1 MTLVVPDEDKDNNPE
16 DDGRT
21 DDYFQ
26 PYQGYPSTMADTYR
40 GDSFPSSIADIMWA
54 SALGRATA
62 EGRDVRD
69 KNVRREIFYETFP
82 NASEDGFEEYT
93 TLPTDEDFKY
103 RPKNKFPAGFRIL
116 GSTGNVIRDFGRGGG
131 DTMANDN
138 GRPVEGCGPGEVYN
152 PVLDRCEV
160 YGPPPP
166 GRPPTDGELEDID
179 DARDRVFK
187 LQAICNGTLD
197 PDSLTDDEIE
207 VLTKGTQT
215 RAQLKDIKA
224 WCPTEWLKKDDDSPP
239 SDSPPSGP
247 PRGDSPPSGPPT
259 RGDDSPP
266 GGGTIPG
273 GGTSPGGGGPAPGEG
288 TPAPGQEEPGR
299 GRGGEPPLSNGE
311 CIPPFVPTTL
321 PSEFGGG
328 TYCSL
333 PQDFPDSGQSPGE
346 GDPTPG
352 QETGGDE
359 TPSEEGE
366 PPQEDGTCRIGTR
379 PVTIRGETRC
389 IPDVPDNDGGDKDKE
404 GTPKPDENG
413 VCPPGYFGRDTNGDG
428 INDVCIKIGTGILD
442 LLRMGVGMAGSGP
455 GGRSQTELDKAAEQA
470 GLQVFNDP
478 VNFMRY
484 SPSALQ
490 MQDPR
495 YYGITSFVPKGEEPD
510 FNLGYQGVPGQM
522 YANYNVDNKT
532 GALSPRNARN
542 GGIISLAEGGETNFP
557 RKNGQIAGPGT
568 ERSDDIP
575 AMLSDGEFV
584 VNAKAVRGIGRLF
597 NGKIKNKKN
606 ARREGARAMYALQRE
621 GEKAAGLS

>member
-1 MTLVVPDEDKDNNPE
+1 MAASDNLPTVGVEATRAAGLPSNALGGILSNLLGGIGTGVRTVAGGIAGLPQAALEKLKDLAE
-16 DDGRT
+16 EV
-21 DDYFQ
+21 
-26 PYQGYPSTMADTYR
+26 AEAI
-40 GDSFPSSIADIMWA
+40 DSGEITPPGPPSSN
-54 SALGRATA
+54 T
-62 EGRDVRD
+62 
-69 KNVRREIFYETFP
+69 P
-82 NASEDGFEEYT
+82 NT
-93 TLPTDEDFKY
+93 T
-103 RPKNKFPAGFRIL
+103 G
-116 GSTGNVIRDFGRGGG
+116 GRGP
-131 DTMANDN
+131 MANRE
-138 GRPVEGCGPGEVYN
+138 RPGPVGCPPGSYYN
-152 PVLDRCEV
+152 PATDKCEV
-160 YGPPPP
+160 YGPPPGP
-166 GRPPTDGELEDID
+166 RPPTDAEREDID
-179 DARDRVFK
+179 ESMDRQSNLK
-187 LQAICNGTLD
+187 AICNGTLD

-207 VLTKGTQT
+207 LLTKGTMT
-215 RAQLKDIKA
+215 RAQLKNTSA
-224 WCPTEWLKKDDDSPP
+224 WCPTEWLEKDDDSPP

-247 PRGDSPPSGPPT
+247 PRGDSPPGGGGPPT

-266 GGGTIPG
+266 GGGTIPD

-299 GRGGEPPLSNGE
+299 GGAGEPPLANGE
-311 CIPPFVPTTL
+311 CIPPFVPITL

-328 TYCSL
+328 TFCGL
-333 PQDFPDSGQSPGE
+333 PPNLPDSGQSPGE
-346 GDPTPG
+346 GGPTPG

-359 TPSEEGE
+359 TPSEEGV
-366 PPQEDGTCRIGTR
+366 PPLADGTCRIGTR

-389 IPDVPDNDGGDKDKE
+389 IPDIPDNDGGDEDKE

-413 VCPPGYFGRDTNGDG
+413 VCPPGYIGRDTNGDG
-428 INDVCIKIGTGILD
+428 VNDICIKIGTGILD

-455 GGRSQTELDKAAEQA
+455 SGRSQTELDKAAEQA

-495 YYGITSFVPKGEEPD
+495 YYGITSFVPKGEEPN

-522 YANYNVDNKT
+522 YANYNVDDKT

>member
-1 MTLVVPDEDKDNNPE
+1 MAGIGSFEPFGGAVKGYFKDLARGVFGGGEPGSRRFPRSPQLGPNP
-16 DDGRT
+16 GLSG
-21 DDYFQ
+21 Y
-26 PYQGYPSTMADTYR
+26 YPSMGGSADKSYR
-40 GDSFPSSIADIMWA
+40 GASFPSEEKDIAWA
-54 SALGRATA
+54 LALNIAA
-62 EGRDVRD
+62 QEGRDISDREVQ
-69 KNVRREIFYETFP
+69 REIFYETFP
-82 NASEDGFEEYT
+82 NAPLDGFKNFMMKVTDPEFEYN
-93 TLPTDEDFKY
+93 PE
-103 RPKNKFPAGFRIL
+103 NKDPARFRIL
-116 GSTGNVIRDFGRGGG
+116 DAAGNVIRDFGRGGK
-131 DTMANDN
+131 DRMANDS

-166 GRPPTDGELEDID
+166 GRQPTDGELEDID
-179 DARDRVFK
+179 DARDRVFR

-215 RAQLKDIKA
+215 RAQLKDIGA
-224 WCPTEWLKKDDDSPP
+224 WCPTEWLKKDDDKKDDSPP
-239 SDSPPSGP
+239 SDSPP
-247 PRGDSPPSGPPT
+247 

-273 GGTSPGGGGPAPGEG
+273 GGTSPGGGGPAPG
-288 TPAPGQEEPGR
+288 
-299 GRGGEPPLSNGE
+299 
-311 CIPPFVPTTL
+311 
-321 PSEFGGG
+321 
-328 TYCSL
+328 
-333 PQDFPDSGQSPGE
+333 
-346 GDPTPG
+346 

-359 TPSEEGE
+359 TSSEEGE

-389 IPDVPDNDGGDKDKE
+389 IPDIPDNDGGDEDKE

-413 VCPPGYFGRDTNGDG
+413 VCPPGYIGRDTNGDG
-428 INDVCIKIGTGILD
+428 VNDICIKIGTGILD
-442 LLRMGVGMAGSGP
+442 LLRMGVGMAGSGS
-455 GGRSQTELDKAAEQA
+455 GGRSETELDKAAEKA

-522 YANYNVDNKT
+522 YANYNVDDKT

>member
-1 MTLVVPDEDKDNNPE
+1 MTLVVPDEDENNNSE

-131 DTMANDN
+131 DTMANDS
-138 GRPVEGCGPGEVYN
+138 GRPVEGCGPGEFYN

-160 YGPPPP
+160 YGPPLP
-166 GRPPTDGELEDID
+166 GPPTDAEREDID
-179 DARDRVFK
+179 EAMDRQSNFK
-187 LQAICNGTLD
+187 AICNGTLD
-197 PDSLTDDEIE
+197 PDSLSDDEIE
-207 VLTKGTQT
+207 VLTKGTMT
-215 RAQLKDIKA
+215 RAQLKNTSA
-224 WCPTEWLKKDDDSPP
+224 WCPAEWLEKDEDKKS
-239 SDSPPSGP
+239 
-247 PRGDSPPSGPPT
+247 DSPPSGPPT

-273 GGTSPGGGGPAPGEG
+273 GGTSPGGGGPAPGGG

-299 GRGGEPPLSNGE
+299 GGQGQPPLMNGE
-311 CIPPFVPTTL
+311 CRPPFVPLNL
-321 PSEFGGG
+321 PGGMVLCG
-328 TYCSL
+328 L
-333 PQDFPDSGQSPGE
+333 PPNLPDSGDDKKEEKPE
-346 GDPTPG
+346 D
-352 QETGGDE
+352 TGGNNQ
-359 TPSEEGE
+359 GE
-366 PPQEDGTCRIGTR
+366 DDTDLPD
-379 PVTIRGETRC
+379 RG
-389 IPDVPDNDGGDKDKE
+389 PDTGGGDGDKG

-510 FNLGYQGVPGQM
+510 FNLGYRGVPGQM
-522 YANYNVDNKT
+522 YANYNVDDKT

-597 NGKIKNKKN
+597 NGKIKDKKN
-606 ARREGARAMYALQRE
+606 ARREGARAMYALQRA

>member
-1 MTLVVPDEDKDNNPE
+1 MAGIGSFEPFGGYFKDLARAVFRRGEPGSRRFPRSPQLGPNP
-16 DDGRT
+16 GLSG
-21 DDYFQ
+21 Y
-26 PYQGYPSTMADTYR
+26 YPSMGGSADKSYR
-40 GDSFPSSIADIMWA
+40 GASFPSEEKDIAWA
-54 SALGRATA
+54 LALNIAA
-62 EGRDVRD
+62 QEGRDISDREVQ
-69 KNVRREIFYETFP
+69 REIFYETFP
-82 NASEDGFEEYT
+82 NAPLDGFKNFMMKVTDPEFEYN
-93 TLPTDEDFKY
+93 PE
-103 RPKNKFPAGFRIL
+103 NKDPARFRIL
-116 GSTGNVIRDFGRGGG
+116 DAAGNVIRDFGRGGK
-131 DTMANDN
+131 DKMANDS
-138 GRPVEGCGPGEVYN
+138 GRPVEGCGPGEFYN

-160 YGPPPP
+160 YGPPLP
-166 GRPPTDGELEDID
+166 GPPTDGELEDID
-179 DARDRVFK
+179 DAEDRVFK

-247 PRGDSPPSGPPT
+247 PRS
-259 RGDDSPP
+259 DSPP

-273 GGTSPGGGGPAPGEG
+273 GGTSPGGGGPAPGGG

-321 PSEFGGG
+321 PPELGGG
-328 TYCSL
+328 TYCGL
-333 PQDFPDSGQSPGE
+333 PTNFPDSGQSPGE
-346 GDPTPG
+346 GGPTPG
-352 QETGGDE
+352 QETGEDDTPTDE
-359 TPSEEGE
+359 DNQGE
-366 PPQEDGTCRIGTR
+366 DDTDLPD
-379 PVTIRGETRC
+379 RG
-389 IPDVPDNDGGDKDKE
+389 PDTGGGDGDKG

-510 FNLGYQGVPGQM
+510 FNLGYRGVPGQM
-522 YANYNVDNKT
+522 YANYNVDDKT

-597 NGKIKNKKN
+597 NGKIKDKKN
-606 ARREGARAMYALQRE
+606 ARREGARAMYALQRA

>member
-1 MTLVVPDEDKDNNPE
+1 MEEVGVTAKQSDVSQEGFSGAAVGGILTNLLGGLGTGIKTIAGGIAALPKEAFDTLVELAKE
-16 DDGRT
+16 I
-21 DDYFQ
+21 
-26 PYQGYPSTMADTYR
+26 AEAI
-40 GDSFPSSIADIMWA
+40 DSGEIPPPGPPSSN
-54 SALGRATA
+54 T
-62 EGRDVRD
+62 
-69 KNVRREIFYETFP
+69 P
-82 NASEDGFEEYT
+82 NPG
-93 TLPTDEDFKY
+93 
-103 RPKNKFPAGFRIL
+103 
-116 GSTGNVIRDFGRGGG
+116 GRGP
-131 DTMANDN
+131 MANE
-138 GRPVEGCGPGEVYN
+138 RGPGIGCPPGSYYN
-152 PVLDRCEV
+152 PVTNRCEV

-166 GRPPTDGELEDID
+166 GRQPTDGEREDID
-179 DARDRVFK
+179 EAMDRQSK
-187 LQAICNGTLD
+187 LKAICNGTLD

-224 WCPTEWLKKDDDSPP
+224 WCPTEWLENDDDSPP

-247 PRGDSPPSGPPT
+247 PPSGPPT

-273 GGTSPGGGGPAPGEG
+273 GETSPGGGGPAPGGG

-299 GRGGEPPLSNGE
+299 GGAGEPPLANGE

-321 PSEFGGG
+321 PPELGGG
-328 TYCSL
+328 TYCGL
-333 PQDFPDSGQSPGE
+333 PPNLPDSGDDKKEEKPE
-346 GDPTPG
+346 D
-352 QETGGDE
+352 TGGDE
-359 TPSEEGE
+359 TPSEEGV
-366 PPQEDGTCRIGTR
+366 PPNPDGTCPIGTK
-379 PVTIRGETRC
+379 PTTIRGETRC
-389 IPDVPDNDGGDKDKE
+389 IPDIPDTDGGDEDKE
-404 GTPKPDENG
+404 GTPKPDANG
-413 VCPPGYFGRDTNGDG
+413 VCPPGYIGRDTNGDG
-428 INDVCIKIGTGILD
+428 VNDICIKIGTGILD

-455 GGRSQTELDKAAEQA
+455 SGRSQTELDKAAEQA

-495 YYGITSFVPKGEEPD
+495 YYGITSFVPKGEEPN

-522 YANYNVDNKT
+522 YANYNVDDKT

>member
-1 MTLVVPDEDKDNNPE
+1 MAGIGSFEPFGGYFKDAARAIFRRGEPGSRRFPGPPQLGPNP
-16 DDGRT
+16 GLSG
-21 DDYFQ
+21 Y
-26 PYQGYPSTMADTYR
+26 YPSMGGSADKSYR
-40 GDSFPSSIADIMWA
+40 GASFPSEEKDIAWA
-54 SALGRATA
+54 LALNIAA
-62 EGRDVRD
+62 QEGRDISDREVQ
-69 KNVRREIFYETFP
+69 REIFYETFP
-82 NASEDGFEEYT
+82 NAPLDGFKNFMMKVTDPEFEYN
-93 TLPTDEDFKY
+93 PE
-103 RPKNKFPAGFRIL
+103 NKDPARFRIL
-116 GSTGNVIRDFGRGGG
+116 DAAGNVIRDFGRGGK
-131 DTMANDN
+131 DRMANDS

-166 GRPPTDGELEDID
+166 GRQPTDGELEDID
-179 DARDRVFK
+179 DARDRVFR

-224 WCPTEWLKKDDDSPP
+224 WCPTEWLEKDDDKKGESPP
-239 SDSPPSGP
+239 SDSPP
-247 PRGDSPPSGPPT
+247 

-299 GRGGEPPLSNGE
+299 GGQGQPPLMNGE
-311 CIPPFVPTTL
+311 CRPPFVPLNL
-321 PSEFGGG
+321 PNGEMICGLLPDLPPGDDKKEEKPEDTDGDNQGEDDTDLPGPGPGTGGG
-328 TYCSL
+328 
-333 PQDFPDSGQSPGE
+333 D
-346 GDPTPG
+346 
-352 QETGGDE
+352 
-359 TPSEEGE
+359 
-366 PPQEDGTCRIGTR
+366 
-379 PVTIRGETRC
+379 
-389 IPDVPDNDGGDKDKE
+389 GDKDKG

-413 VCPPGYFGRDTNGDG
+413 VCPPGYIGRDTNGDG
-428 INDVCIKIGTGILD
+428 VNDICIKIGTGILD

-455 GGRSQTELDKAAEQA
+455 SGRSQTELDKAAEQA

-495 YYGITSFVPKGEEPD
+495 YYGITSFVPKGEEPN

-522 YANYNVDNKT
+522 YANYNVDDKT

-597 NGKIKNKKN
+597 NGKIKDKKN
-606 ARREGARAMYALQRE
+606 ARREGARTMYALQRA

>member
-1 MTLVVPDEDKDNNPE
+1 MAGIGSFEPFGGAVKGYFKDLARGVFGGGEPGSRRFPRSPQLGPNP
-16 DDGRT
+16 GLSG
-21 DDYFQ
+21 Y
-26 PYQGYPSTMADTYR
+26 YPSMGGSADKSYR
-40 GDSFPSSIADIMWA
+40 GASFPSEEKDIAWALALNIAAQEGKDI
-54 SALGRATA
+54 SDR
-62 EGRDVRD
+62 EVQ
-69 KNVRREIFYETFP
+69 REIFYETFP
-82 NASEDGFEEYT
+82 NAPLDGFKNFMMKVTDPEFEYN
-93 TLPTDEDFKY
+93 PE
-103 RPKNKFPAGFRIL
+103 NKDPARFRIL
-116 GSTGNVIRDFGRGGG
+116 DAAGNVIRDFGRGGK
-131 DTMANDN
+131 DRMANDS

-166 GRPPTDGELEDID
+166 GRQPTDGELEDID
-179 DARDRVFK
+179 DARDRVFR

-215 RAQLKDIKA
+215 RAQLKDIGA
-224 WCPTEWLKKDDDSPP
+224 WCPTEWLKKDDDKKDDSPP
-239 SDSPPSGP
+239 SDSPP
-247 PRGDSPPSGPPT
+247 

-273 GGTSPGGGGPAPGEG
+273 GGTSPGGGGPAPGE
-288 TPAPGQEEPGR
+288 
-299 GRGGEPPLSNGE
+299 
-311 CIPPFVPTTL
+311 
-321 PSEFGGG
+321 
-328 TYCSL
+328 
-333 PQDFPDSGQSPGE
+333 
-346 GDPTPG
+346 
-352 QETGGDE
+352 ETGGDD

-389 IPDVPDNDGGDKDKE
+389 IPDIPDNDGGDEDKE

-413 VCPPGYFGRDTNGDG
+413 VCPPGYIGRDTNGDG
-428 INDVCIKIGTGILD
+428 VNDICIKIGTGILD
-442 LLRMGVGMAGSGP
+442 LLRMGVGMAGSGS
-455 GGRSQTELDKAAEQA
+455 GGRSETELDKAAEKA

-495 YYGITSFVPKGEEPD
+495 YYGITSFVPKGEEPN

-522 YANYNVDNKT
+522 YANYNVDDKT

>member
-1 MTLVVPDEDKDNNPE
+1 VTTNYGEGEVLPEVGVQATRSAGLPSNALGGILSNLLGGIGTGVRTVAGGIAGLPQAALEKLKDLAE
-16 DDGRT
+16 EV
-21 DDYFQ
+21 
-26 PYQGYPSTMADTYR
+26 AEAI
-40 GDSFPSSIADIMWA
+40 DSGEITPPGPPSSN
-54 SALGRATA
+54 T
-62 EGRDVRD
+62 
-69 KNVRREIFYETFP
+69 P
-82 NASEDGFEEYT
+82 NT
-93 TLPTDEDFKY
+93 T
-103 RPKNKFPAGFRIL
+103 G
-116 GSTGNVIRDFGRGGG
+116 GRGP
-131 DTMANDN
+131 MANRE
-138 GRPVEGCGPGEVYN
+138 RPGPVGCPPGSYYN
-152 PVLDRCEV
+152 PVTDRCEV
-160 YGPPPP
+160 YGPPPGP
-166 GRPPTDGELEDID
+166 RPPTDAEREDID
-179 DARDRVFK
+179 EAMDRQSNLK
-187 LQAICNGTLD
+187 AICNGTLD

-207 VLTKGTQT
+207 LLTKGTMT
-215 RAQLKDIKA
+215 RAQLKNTSA
-224 WCPTEWLKKDDDSPP
+224 WCPTEWLEKDDDKKGESPP
-239 SDSPPSGP
+239 SDSPP
-247 PRGDSPPSGPPT
+247 

-273 GGTSPGGGGPAPGEG
+273 GGTSPGGGGPAPGGG

-321 PSEFGGG
+321 PPELGGG
-328 TYCSL
+328 TYCGL
-333 PQDFPDSGQSPGE
+333 PPNLPDSGQSPGE
-346 GDPTPG
+346 GGPTPG
-352 QETGGDE
+352 QETGGDD
-359 TPSEEGE
+359 TPTDEDNQGE
-366 PPQEDGTCRIGTR
+366 DDTDLPD
-379 PVTIRGETRC
+379 RG
-389 IPDVPDNDGGDKDKE
+389 PDTGGGDGDKG

-428 INDVCIKIGTGILD
+428 VNDVCIKIGTGILD

-455 GGRSQTELDKAAEQA
+455 SGRSQTELDKAAEQA

-532 GALSPRNARN
+532 GALTPRNARN

-557 RKNGQIAGPGT
+557 RKNGQISGPGT

>member
-1 MTLVVPDEDKDNNPE
+1 MAGIGSFEPFGGAVKGYFKDLARGVFGGGEPGSRRFPRSPQLGPNP
-16 DDGRT
+16 GLSG
-21 DDYFQ
+21 Y
-26 PYQGYPSTMADTYR
+26 YPSMGGSADKSYR
-40 GDSFPSSIADIMWA
+40 GASFPSEEKDIAWALALNIAAQEGKDI
-54 SALGRATA
+54 SDR
-62 EGRDVRD
+62 EVQ
-69 KNVRREIFYETFP
+69 REIFYETFP
-82 NASEDGFEEYT
+82 NAPLDGFKNFMMKVTDPEFEYN
-93 TLPTDEDFKY
+93 PE
-103 RPKNKFPAGFRIL
+103 NKDPARFRIL
-116 GSTGNVIRDFGRGGG
+116 DAAGNVIRDFGRGGK
-131 DTMANDN
+131 DRMANDS

-166 GRPPTDGELEDID
+166 GRQPTDGELEDID
-179 DARDRVFK
+179 DARDRVFR

-215 RAQLKDIKA
+215 RAQLKDIGA
-224 WCPTEWLKKDDDSPP
+224 WCPTEWLKKDDDKKDDSPP
-239 SDSPPSGP
+239 SDSPP
-247 PRGDSPPSGPPT
+247 

-273 GGTSPGGGGPAPGEG
+273 GGTSPGGGGPAPGE
-288 TPAPGQEEPGR
+288 
-299 GRGGEPPLSNGE
+299 
-311 CIPPFVPTTL
+311 
-321 PSEFGGG
+321 
-328 TYCSL
+328 
-333 PQDFPDSGQSPGE
+333 
-346 GDPTPG
+346 
-352 QETGGDE
+352 ETGGDD

-389 IPDVPDNDGGDKDKE
+389 IPDIPDNDGGDEDKE

-413 VCPPGYFGRDTNGDG
+413 VCPPGYIGRDTNGDG
-428 INDVCIKIGTGILD
+428 VNDICIKIGTGILD

-455 GGRSQTELDKAAEQA
+455 SGRSQTELDKAAEQA

-495 YYGITSFVPKGEEPD
+495 YYGITSFVPKGEEPN

-522 YANYNVDNKT
+522 YANYNVDDKT

>member
-1 MTLVVPDEDKDNNPE
+1 MAGIGSFEPFGGAVKGYFKDLARGVFGGGEPGSRRFPRSPQLGPNP
-16 DDGRT
+16 GLSG
-21 DDYFQ
+21 Y
-26 PYQGYPSTMADTYR
+26 YPSMGGSADKSYR
-40 GDSFPSSIADIMWA
+40 GASFPSEEKDIAWALALNIAAQEGKDI
-54 SALGRATA
+54 SDR
-62 EGRDVRD
+62 EVQ
-69 KNVRREIFYETFP
+69 REIFYETFP
-82 NASEDGFEEYT
+82 NAPLDGFKNFMMKVTDPEFEYN
-93 TLPTDEDFKY
+93 PE
-103 RPKNKFPAGFRIL
+103 NKDPARFRIL
-116 GSTGNVIRDFGRGGG
+116 DAAGNVIRDFGRGGK
-131 DTMANDN
+131 DRMANDS

-166 GRPPTDGELEDID
+166 GRQPTDGELEDID
-179 DARDRVFK
+179 DARDRVFR

-215 RAQLKDIKA
+215 RAQLKDIGA
-224 WCPTEWLKKDDDSPP
+224 WCPTEWLKKDDDKKDDSPP
-239 SDSPPSGP
+239 SDSPP
-247 PRGDSPPSGPPT
+247 

-273 GGTSPGGGGPAPGEG
+273 GGTSPGGGGPAPG
-288 TPAPGQEEPGR
+288 
-299 GRGGEPPLSNGE
+299 
-311 CIPPFVPTTL
+311 
-321 PSEFGGG
+321 
-328 TYCSL
+328 
-333 PQDFPDSGQSPGE
+333 
-346 GDPTPG
+346 

-359 TPSEEGE
+359 TSSEEGE

-389 IPDVPDNDGGDKDKE
+389 IPDIPDNDGGDEDKE

-413 VCPPGYFGRDTNGDG
+413 VCPPGYIGRDTNGDG
-428 INDVCIKIGTGILD
+428 VNDICIKIGTGILD

-455 GGRSQTELDKAAEQA
+455 SGRSQTELDKAAEQA

-495 YYGITSFVPKGEEPD
+495 YYGITSFVPKGEEPN

-522 YANYNVDNKT
+522 YANYNVDDKT